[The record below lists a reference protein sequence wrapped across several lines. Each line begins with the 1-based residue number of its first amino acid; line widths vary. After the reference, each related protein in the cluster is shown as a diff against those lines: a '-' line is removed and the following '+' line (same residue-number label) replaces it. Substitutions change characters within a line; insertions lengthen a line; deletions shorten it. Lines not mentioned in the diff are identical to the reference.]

1 MKHQKFNCCILALTV
16 LASCFFI
23 CTVVVNAETVTVDVI
38 VGFNGTPDPELLTSY
53 GGKVLEVYSII
64 PAVHVVLPKNVIE
77 QLTQNPKVVYVTENS
92 KIQAAGTIRWAIE
105 NIGAPQAWSQSTGE
119 GVKVAVLD
127 SGVGPVNDLKV
138 YGGYNFIDNNYDT
151 RDVFGHGT
159 LIAGIIAVSASS
171 SLGVAGVAPNAE
183 IYAVKV
189 LNNEGVGTLNQAI
202 SGIQWAIDH
211 GMQIISMSWNF
222 IDNSYALKQ
231 AVDAAYS
238 KGLLLVGA
246 AGNAGEVMTGVG
258 CPACYDSV
266 IAVSAV
272 TEDNLQL
279 DESCCGEEIELTA
292 PGELTYSIGIDNTT
306 WAGTGTSYSTAYVT
320 GVAALVWAKNPALTN
335 VEVRNILDITAVDL
349 QPDDGKDRDIFFGY
363 GLVNASAAVFA
374 TPSNFDAAF
383 SWAPSTAY
391 RGAQTVFD
399 ASASFG
405 GARGFT
411 LYTWDFGD
419 GTTTVS
425 TENPIAKHVF
435 ASEGTFTVN
444 LLVSDDF
451 GFQDSISQ
459 TVSVTLDSQA
469 PVTIDNYD
477 GTTHTSA
484 FTITLTATDD
494 LSGVAE
500 IYYKIN
506 DGPTQTVTA
515 NGQPLINSEGI
526 NKLEY
531 WSEDAAGNQETPHKT
546 INNIILGNSSQQT
559 TSPTSTQPTPT
570 STSGNTLPLYEQTVF
585 WVIIGIVLAVAVS
598 VLFLFRKTG
607 TKKAAIQLIRTFFRQ
622 KACKSG
628 KDSAQKSTFLEA
640 S

>member
-1 MKHQKFNCCILALTV
+1 V

-320 GVAALVWAKNPALTN
+320 GTAALVWAKNPSLTN
-335 VEVRNILDITAVDL
+335 IQVRNILDITAVDL
-349 QPDDGKDRDIFFGY
+349 QPADGKDRDIFFGY

-374 TPSNFDAAF
+374 TPSNFEADF
-383 SWAPSTAY
+383 SWKP
-391 RGAQTVFD
+391 QTVFAGEITRFD
-399 ASASFG
+399 ASESFG
-405 GARGFT
+405 GATGFT
-411 LYTWDFGD
+411 SYRWDFGD
-419 GTTTVS
+419 GTTIITTDAKV
-425 TENPIAKHVF
+425 TEHVF
-435 ASEGTFTVN
+435 ASEGTFQVN
-444 LLVSDDF
+444 LYVSDLF
-451 GFQDSISQ
+451 GFEDNLSQ
-459 TVSVTLDSQA
+459 TVLVTKDTVP
-469 PVTIDNYD
+469 PVTQDNYD
-477 GTTHTSA
+477 GKTHSSA
-484 FTITLTATDD
+484 FVITLSASDD
-494 LSGVAE
+494 LSGTAE
-500 IYYKIN
+500 TYYRIN
-506 DGPTQTVTA
+506 DGPILTVTID
-515 NGQPLINSEGI
+515 GQPQIKSEGT

-531 WSEDAAGNQETPHKT
+531 WSEDHAGNQETHKIINDIIIDNTPSTKPETNHFLT
-546 INNIILGNSSQQT
+546 IICVTSVSAITTASLIIWHRKNNK
-559 TSPTSTQPTPT
+559 
-570 STSGNTLPLYEQTVF
+570 
-585 WVIIGIVLAVAVS
+585 
-598 VLFLFRKTG
+598 KT
-607 TKKAAIQLIRTFFRQ
+607 
-622 KACKSG
+622 
-628 KDSAQKSTFLEA
+628 EV
-640 S
+640 

>member
-16 LASCFFI
+16 LASFLFYA
-23 CTVVVNAETVTVDVI
+23 TAVGASENLTVDVI
-38 VGFNGTPDPELLTSY
+38 VGFNGTPDSKLLTSY
-53 GGKVLEVYSII
+53 GGEVLEVYSII
-64 PAVHVVLPKNVIE
+64 PAVHAVLPKNAIN
-77 QLTQNPKVVYVTENS
+77 QLTENS
-92 KIQAAGTIRWAIE
+92 KVEYITENSQIQAAGTLRWAIE
-105 NIGAPQAWSQSTGE
+105 NIGATQAWNQSTGE
-119 GVKVAVLD
+119 GVKIAVLD

-138 YGGYNFIDNNYDT
+138 YGGYNFIDNNQDT
-151 RDVFGHGT
+151 RDAFGHGT
-159 LIAGIIAVSASS
+159 LIAGIIAVSSSS

-189 LNNEGVGTLNQAI
+189 LNDEGVGTLNQAI

-211 GMQIISMSWNF
+211 GMQIISMSWNLF
-222 IDNSYALKQ
+222 DNSYALKQ
-231 AVDAAYS
+231 AVDNAYS
-238 KGLLLVGA
+238 KGILLVGA
-246 AGNAGEVMTGVG
+246 AGNAGEFMTGVG

-279 DESCCGEEIELTA
+279 DESCCGEEIELSA

-320 GVAALVWAKNPALTN
+320 GAAALVWAKNPSLTN
-335 VEVRNILDITAVDL
+335 IQVRNILDTTAIDL
-349 QPDDGKDRDIFFGY
+349 QPNDDQYRDIFFGY

-374 TPSNFDAAF
+374 TPTNFDAAF
-383 SWAPSTAY
+383 SWAPSTACV
-391 RGAQTVFD
+391 GAQTVFD

-405 GARGFT
+405 GASGFT
-411 LYTWDFGD
+411 LYTWNFGD
-419 GTTTVS
+419 GTTTVN
-425 TENPIAKHVF
+425 TENPIVKHVF

-459 TVSVTLDSQA
+459 TVSVTRDSEG
-469 PVTIDNYD
+469 PVTHDNYD
-477 GTTHTSA
+477 GSTHTAA

-506 DGPTQTVTA
+506 DSPTQTVTA
-515 NGQPLINSEGI
+515 NGQPLISSEGV

-546 INNIILGNSSQQT
+546 INNIILGSGNQQT

-598 VLFLFRKTG
+598 ALFLFRKN
-607 TKKAAIQLIRTFFRQ
+607 RN
-622 KACKSG
+622 
-628 KDSAQKSTFLEA
+628 
-640 S
+640 